1 MRHPLVHKWP
11 NDAEYRDRCPHAPT
25 AARSRPA
32 RRPRSPT
39 SWTGRRCQ
47 WSRRRRGR
55 RTGGPRSPAPSALS
69 KVTENGSSPAGRT
82 TDPAHLPSTPD
93 PGCCTSAGAERT
105 HPTAVHIPSPQQIA
119 GLASPW
125 RIVRFMAMASSYP
138 PSRQSHGPP
147 QYFAGYPVRWVISP
161 ILHST
166 PSACSSGFAGTQ
178 GFEQTPIH
186 ATVDA
191 LLHTGFE
198 ITISLARTVA
208 FSLPY
213 RHGACVQGEHGWRQA
228 RRGRNVAPH
237 HTRRRHIDEQDHD
250 RNQTESKGGTAR

>member
-119 GLASPW
+119 GLASPR

-161 ILHST
+161 FST
-166 PSACSSGFAGTQ
+166 APRAPARPSSLERKDSSRPD
-178 GFEQTPIH
+178 TPHRRCPRH
-186 ATVDA
+186 A
-191 LLHTGFE
+191 
-198 ITISLARTVA
+198 ARTLRRNPFLNETA
-208 FSLPY
+208 AI
-213 RHGACVQGEHGWRQA
+213 HGLYQFD
-228 RRGRNVAPH
+228 APSSPEKWE
-237 HTRRRHIDEQDHD
+237 RIWSEV
-250 RNQTESKGGTAR
+250 EAA

>member
-39 SWTGRRCQ
+39 SWTGRRCP

-125 RIVRFMAMASSYP
+125 RIVRFMAMASSSP

-166 PSACSSGFAGTQ
+166 PSACSSEFAGTQ
-178 GFEQTPIH
+178 GFEQTRYTPPSMS
-186 ATVDA
+186 ATCCPNVTSKPFPQRNRGDP
-191 LLHTGFE
+191 
-198 ITISLARTVA
+198 R
-208 FSLPY
+208 SLPV
-213 RHGACVQGEHGWRQA
+213 RCAFLAGEVGAHLVRSGSGLS
-228 RRGRNVAPH
+228 VL
-237 HTRRRHIDEQDHD
+237 
-250 RNQTESKGGTAR
+250 